1 MEARKSCTQL
11 LKLHNSQPYNEEQIY
26 YLLWMLRCLLGLPHC
41 LYSLSHV
48 LYCLD
53 YDMPSE
59 PNKPLER
66 IQWYNRI
73 GKVEPS
79 FGISPSYSRKSYLV
93 YSVLGSIS
101 NPTNILKPKISIFFH
116 IQHCIAVGWFCTFG
130 IVWRYSCHPCWKMK
144 LLVFSG

>member
-11 LKLHNSQPYNEEQIY
+11 LKLHNSQPYNEEHIY

-53 YDMPSE
+53 FDIPSV

-73 GKVEPS
+73 GKVKPS
-79 FGISPSYSRKSYLV
+79 FENMTPSAMFRKCHMPSLLKNLCITLTTIEVFQAIFCFYISLNVDDPIVIFSSSSNSYLIEQV
-93 YSVLGSIS
+93 
-101 NPTNILKPKISIFFH
+101 K
-116 IQHCIAVGWFCTFG
+116 
-130 IVWRYSCHPCWKMK
+130 
-144 LLVFSG
+144 

>member
-26 YLLWMLRCLLGLPHC
+26 YVLWMLRCLLGLPHC

-73 GKVEPS
+73 GKVEPF

-101 NPTNILKPKISIFFH
+101 NPTKNTEAKNLHFLPYSTLYSSGMILYIWNCLEIFMPSLLEDE
-116 IQHCIAVGWFCTFG
+116 IAG
-130 IVWRYSCHPCWKMK
+130 I
-144 LLVFSG
+144 

>member
-11 LKLHNSQPYNEEQIY
+11 LKLHNSQPYNEEHIY

-41 LYSLSHV
+41 LNSLSHV

-53 YDMPSE
+53 YDMPSG

-66 IQWYNRI
+66 MQWYNRI

-93 YSVLGSIS
+93 CSVLGSVS
-101 NPTNILKPKISIFFH
+101 NPPKNTEAKNLHFLPYSTLDSSVMILYIWNCLEIFMPSLLEDE
-116 IQHCIAVGWFCTFG
+116 IAD
-130 IVWRYSCHPCWKMK
+130 I
-144 LLVFSG
+144 